1 MDIGAFWAT
10 QSMGLQRVG
19 HDWVTKA
26 FVRDIGLYFSF
37 DLVLESRW
45 YWFHRMNWEVFMPRL
60 VFSSLWRI
68 GINSLNVW
76 QNSPEKPPASGLLF
90 VEIFFIPNSRRL
102 SNFFCQYWKWD
113 IKVFYYYY
121 WTVYF
126 FLWFYKFLLNIFW
139 DSIRCVYIY
148 NCSIF
153 LL

>member
-37 DLVLESRW
+37 DLVLVSRW
-45 YWFHRMNWEVFMPRL
+45 YWFHRMNWEVFLPL
-60 VFSSLWRI
+60 LLYSSLWRI

-102 SNFFCQYWKWD
+102 SNFFAS
-113 IKVFYYYY
+113 IESGIIIIYYYY
-121 WTVYF
+121 WIAYF
-126 FLWFYKFLLNIFW
+126 FLRFYEFLLNIFW
-139 DSIRCVYIY
+139 DSIRCIYIY

>member
-26 FVRDIGLYFSF
+26 FVRDIGLYFFF

-45 YWFHRMNWEVFMPRL
+45 YWFHRMKWEVFLPL
-60 VFSSLWRI
+60 LLYSSLWRI

>member
-10 QSMGLQRVG
+10 PSMGLQRVG

-45 YWFHRMNWEVFMPRL
+45 YWFHRMNWEVFLPL
-60 VFSSLWRI
+60 LLYSSLWRI